1 MNPEKILEYLM
12 EIAEKMGIRI
22 IRGKGDFVGGNCR
35 IREDK
40 VIVVNNLKPI
50 EYQSRI
56 IAEGLARYGLAD
68 HYIVPA
74 VRTFIEEILNINLK
88 EYQS

>member
-1 MNPEKILEYLM
+1 MNPDKILEYLFDL
-12 EIAEKMGIRI
+12 AERMGIRI
-22 IRGKGDFVGGNCR
+22 VKGKGDFSGGNCR

-50 EYQSRI
+50 ENQSKT
-56 IAEGLARYGLAD
+56 IAEGLSVYGLGD

-74 VRTFIEEILNINLK
+74 VRSYIEEILIYNR
-88 EYQS
+88 

>member
-1 MNPEKILEYLM
+1 MKPDRILEYLLNL
-12 EIAEKMGIRI
+12 AERMGIRI
-22 IRGKGDFVGGNCR
+22 VKGKGDFNGGNCR
-35 IREDK
+35 VKEDK

-56 IAEGLARYGLAD
+56 IAEGLAEYGLTD

-74 VRTFIEEILNINLK
+74 VRTFIEEKLNINL
-88 EYQS
+88 